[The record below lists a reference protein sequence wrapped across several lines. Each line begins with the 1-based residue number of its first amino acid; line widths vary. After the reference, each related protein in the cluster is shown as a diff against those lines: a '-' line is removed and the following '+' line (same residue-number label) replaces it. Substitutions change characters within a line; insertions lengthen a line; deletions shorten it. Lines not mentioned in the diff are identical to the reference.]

1 MSVLVPILQNR
12 KWRWSGGHHT
22 AEWRGQDLIPN
33 IIGSK
38 ASALCLCQCYPVDE
52 SSETTEA
59 WVDGMMADRQANQLC
74 LDLSLFSKTPSYSTL
89 PCHDL
94 YGEQQ
99 RTPVFFFFFTF
110 FLIWTIFQK
119 VFIGFVTIL
128 LLLYVLVLEPW
139 DIWDLSSWTR
149 DGTCTPCTTGRRSLN
164 PSPAR
169 RLSRAPV
176 LKLICLSPSEPQVPE
191 SKSTT
196 LEAISPGAVTTLPF
210 PAKGQRG
217 I

>member
-1 MSVLVPILQNR
+1 MNSVRPQRRGLMEWWRVGRPINCVWISRCFQKHLLTQHSPAMTFTGNSKGLQ
-12 KWRWSGGHHT
+12 S
-22 AEWRGQDLIPN
+22 
-33 IIGSK
+33 
-38 ASALCLCQCYPVDE
+38 
-52 SSETTEA
+52 
-59 WVDGMMADRQANQLC
+59 
-74 LDLSLFSKTPSYSTL
+74 
-89 PCHDL
+89 
-94 YGEQQ
+94 
-99 RTPVFFFFFTF
+99 FFFFFTF
-110 FLIWTIFQK
+110 FFNMDHFSK

-128 LLLYVLVLEPW
+128 LPLYVLVLEPW
-139 DIWDLSSWTR
+139 DTWDLSSWTR

-176 LKLICLSPSEPQVPE
+176 LKLICLSPTEPQVPE